1 MPSYTNENEKKD
13 KINKTKRIEA
23 FPSHIPP
30 FMVSFISVITALN
43 AHLSV
48 SYRSINATRL
58 VDDFHSMARAQ
69 PPLANTRCLLRNG
82 ALFCHRI
89 PGNVVVDVDVVTGGE
104 DQVCPSI
111 HDPLE

>member
-1 MPSYTNENEKKD
+1 MPRKALSANDPPLMPSYTNENEKKD
-13 KINKTKRIEA
+13 KINKIKRIEA

-58 VDDFHSMARAQ
+58 VDDFPFHGQSAATSRKPQMFA
-69 PPLANTRCLLRNG
+69 P
-82 ALFCHRI
+82 
-89 PGNVVVDVDVVTGGE
+89 
-104 DQVCPSI
+104 
-111 HDPLE
+111 